1 MPKTPV
7 DAWLL
12 TEVVTRLRR
21 VLRAS
26 IRIEYPWESLP
37 MAQVELLQRLRDEP
51 GLRLNDLAAR
61 HRLANNT
68 VSVLIQQ
75 LVSAG
80 LVTRTARP
88 EDRRAVM
95 LELTESGGQVLA
107 DWQAAHQR
115 RLSQALSQLSGAEQR
130 AIGAA
135 LPALSRLVDLLE
147 SGDPDGSDPESG
159 DPESG
164 DPGSDPESG
173 AN

>member
-1 MPKTPV
+1 MPKTTV

-26 IRIEYPWESLP
+26 IRSEYPWESLP

-68 VSVLIQQ
+68 VSVLVQQ
-75 LVSAG
+75 LVTAD
-80 LVTRTARP
+80 LVTRTP
-88 EDRRAVM
+88 HPDDRRAVV
-95 LELTESGGQVLA
+95 LELTDRGRQVLT

-115 RLSQALSQLSGAEQR
+115 RLAGGLSRLPAADQR

-147 SGDPDGSDPESG
+147 SGDPDA
-159 DPESG
+159 
-164 DPGSDPESG
+164 G
-173 AN
+173 AS

>member
-1 MPKTPV
+1 MREGARMPKTPV

-26 IRIEYPWESLP
+26 IRTEYPWESLP

-68 VSVLIQQ
+68 VSVLVQQ
-75 LVSAG
+75 LVTAG
-80 LVTRTARP
+80 LVTRTTRP
-88 EDRRAVM
+88 EDRRAVR
-95 LELTESGGQVLA
+95 LELTESGRQTIGN
-107 DWQAAHQR
+107 WQAAHQR
-115 RLSQALSQLSGAEQR
+115 RLSGALGRLADADQQ

-147 SGDPDGSDPESG
+147 SGEPT
-159 DPESG
+159 
-164 DPGSDPESG
+164 
-173 AN
+173 